1 MTTISPVDQSMMNV
15 AYQDTGKRLEPEVV
29 IIPASIEKSERITE
43 KKNLRVA
50 AYCRVSTDSEE
61 QMTSYETQLEFY
73 TKMINE
79 NPNWKMVKVFAD
91 EGLSATSTAKRAEFL
106 EMMELCKKRK
116 IDLIITKSISRF
128 ARNTLDTLEYVRM
141 LKSIGVAVIFEKEHI
156 NTSEMSS
163 ELILQLYAM
172 FAQAESES
180 ISNNEKDGRRKG
192 YKIGKVPMMYGNVL
206 GYRKGENGDAV
217 IDKEE
222 ANIIIYI
229 FSAFLNGS
237 TLGDIKKSLEEKGI
251 KTIKGNS
258 TWSTS
263 VILSILKNEKYKG
276 DVIMQKSY
284 IKDIFSKKNI
294 KNTGELPKYIVKN
307 HHIPI
312 IEPRVF
318 DKVQEEL
325 ARRSNKKM
333 VDMRGATKKSKYSGK
348 YALTD
353 LVVCGECGTRY
364 RRVTWTSRGKTRVV
378 WRCINRLNYG
388 KKVCKHSPTIMEEDL
403 QKAVMNAMNI
413 VLTTKTK
420 MSEIL
425 KGSMAAIL
433 GANKS
438 EMRIGAITNG
448 IAVLNNQIF
457 EVVKEEIQKR
467 TDHLEIE
474 KRCAQLHQKIE
485 DLKSEMKGLDTQK
498 QAAGAGKSR
507 LREICEA
514 LDQMGNEF
522 NEYDETAVRRLVTQI
537 KVISEE
543 KIIITF
549 CGTLDIEQTL

>member
-1 MTTISPVDQSMMNV
+1 MTMIPIDDQSMMDV
-15 AYQDTGKRLEPEVV
+15 AYHDAGERLEPEVV
-29 IIPASIEKSERITE
+29 IIPASIEKTEKITE
-43 KKNLRVA
+43 RKNLRVA

-79 NPNWKMVKVFAD
+79 NPK
-91 EGLSATSTAKRAEFL
+91 
-106 EMMELCKKRK
+106 
-116 IDLIITKSISRF
+116 
-128 ARNTLDTLEYVRM
+128 
-141 LKSIGVAVIFEKEHI
+141 
-156 NTSEMSS
+156 
-163 ELILQLYAM
+163 LYAM

-192 YKIGKVPMMYGNVL
+192 YQIGKVPMMYGNVL
-206 GYRKGENGDAV
+206 GYRKGADGQPE

-222 ANIIIYI
+222 ASIIIYI
-229 FSAFLNGS
+229 FSAYLNGC
-237 TLGDIKKSLEEKGI
+237 TIGAIKKNLEARRI
-251 KTIKGNS
+251 KTLRGN
-258 TWSTS
+258 TEWSPS

-325 ARRSNKKM
+325 ARRSNKKT
-333 VDMRGATKKSKYSGK
+333 VDMRGATKKLKYSGK

-353 LVVCGECGTRY
+353 LAVCGECGTRY
-364 RRVTWTSRGKTRVV
+364 RRVTWTSRGKKRVV

-388 KKVCKHSPTIMEEDL
+388 KKICKHSPTIMEEDL

-438 EMRIGAITNG
+438 EMRIGAITNE

-467 TDHLEIE
+467 TDSAEIE
-474 KRCAQLHQKIE
+474 KKCAELHQKIE
-485 DLKSEMKGLDTQK
+485 DLKSELKTLDAQK

-514 LDQMGNEF
+514 LDEMGNEF
-522 NEYDETAVRRLVTQI
+522 KEYDEMVVRRIVTQI
-537 KVISEE
+537 KVITEE